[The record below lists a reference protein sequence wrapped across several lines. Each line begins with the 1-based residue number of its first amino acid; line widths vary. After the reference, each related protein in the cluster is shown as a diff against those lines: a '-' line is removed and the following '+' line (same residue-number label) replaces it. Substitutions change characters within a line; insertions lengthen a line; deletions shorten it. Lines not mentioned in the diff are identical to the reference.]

1 MESWLGT
8 RQRWEQTVKSKKTEF
23 QSKAESN
30 LGKNTQKRPEET
42 VTSEMWEQ
50 TEKLQSELS
59 MWETQNRNCV
69 RIKNKRSNTVKL
81 FLCMCYVMY
90 I

>member
-8 RQRWEQTVKSKKTEF
+8 RQRWEQSGLLVRSKETEF
-23 QSKAESN
+23 QSKTESN

-50 TEKLQSELS
+50 TEKLQSE
-59 MWETQNRNCV
+59 TQNRNCV
-69 RIKNKRSNTVKL
+69 RIKNKKSNTVKL
-81 FLCMCYVMY
+81 FSCMCYVMY